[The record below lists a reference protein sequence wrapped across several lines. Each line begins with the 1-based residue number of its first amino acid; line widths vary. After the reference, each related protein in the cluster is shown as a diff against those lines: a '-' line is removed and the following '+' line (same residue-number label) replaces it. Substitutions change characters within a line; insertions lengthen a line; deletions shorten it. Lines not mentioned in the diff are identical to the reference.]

1 MIGKLRKAWQAR
13 TPRER
18 VVLAA
23 LGVVLAAALLVS
35 LVRAADR
42 ARGRLRPSVMALQE
56 QMAQLDQ
63 QAGEIERL
71 RAAPAVTVSQS
82 DLRSVVQAQIG
93 ADLSR
98 ALVRIDAPDPDRVEV
113 VFGAVPFSDWLR
125 WIAGLK
131 TQNVRVATSR
141 IEALTSPGLV
151 SVTATLV
158 RANRR

>member
-1 MIGKLRKAWQAR
+1 MMGKLRKAWQAR

-18 VVLAA
+18 AVLAA

-35 LVRAADR
+35 LVQAAGH
-42 ARGRLRPSVMALQE
+42 ARSRLRPSVMALQE
-56 QMAQLDQ
+56 QLVQLEQ

-71 RAAPAVTVSQS
+71 RAAPAATVSQS
-82 DLRSVVQAQIG
+82 DLRSLVQAQIG

-113 VFGAVPFSDWLR
+113 VFGAVAFSDWLR
-125 WIAGLK
+125 WVSGLK
-131 TQNVRVATSR
+131 AQNVRVAASR
-141 IEALTSPGLV
+141 IEALTSPGVV